1 MKTGFTHWILVVCQ
15 DNYGVKV
22 RPITEGICC
31 GPPQRLGCERQG
43 LRPAFE
49 LLGESVREIGVL
61 LAVFVPLD
69 AAFYQGQLGFVT
81 LICLALIEFAGLALI
96 AVGIMLER
104 R

>member
-1 MKTGFTHWILVVCQ
+1 
-15 DNYGVKV
+15 
-22 RPITEGICC
+22 
-31 GPPQRLGCERQG
+31 
-43 LRPAFE
+43 LRTTFE

-69 AAFYQGQLGFVT
+69 AAFYQGHLGFVT

-96 AVGIMLER
+96 AVGIVLER